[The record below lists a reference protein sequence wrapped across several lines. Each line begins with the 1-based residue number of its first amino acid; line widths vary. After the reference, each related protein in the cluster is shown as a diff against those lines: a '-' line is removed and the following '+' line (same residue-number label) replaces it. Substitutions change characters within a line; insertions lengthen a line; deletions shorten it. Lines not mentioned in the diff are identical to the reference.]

1 MQSRNVEFTEEERA
15 AFAIAGRAGA
25 RKRWAGKTP
34 EERSEHARRMA
45 EARWGSKGEQ
55 GSPDRDK

>member
-1 MQSRNVEFTEEERA
+1 MDAKDVEFTEEERA

-34 EERSEHARRMA
+34 EERSEHARHMLR
-45 EARWGSKGEQ
+45 ARWGSKGEQ